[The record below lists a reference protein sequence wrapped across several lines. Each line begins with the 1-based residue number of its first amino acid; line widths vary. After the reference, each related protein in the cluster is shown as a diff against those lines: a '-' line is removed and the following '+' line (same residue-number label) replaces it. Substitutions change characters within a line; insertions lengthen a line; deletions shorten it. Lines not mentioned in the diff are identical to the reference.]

1 MAERRGDPR
10 TPAPPPGWPGRPSL
24 RERLAS
30 ASLRAASRLGG
41 AHYVGLEYQ
50 PPQQSEP
57 RWGWT
62 RPPHPGLAELLR
74 ARRARFR
81 TVLRLVEAHAAELER
96 IPHWDQDWFT
106 GLDAAVL
113 YSFLREREPAQLIE
127 IGSGHSTLF
136 AARAVRDG
144 DLPTRITSI
153 DPAPRTEIDEV
164 CDEVVRAP
172 LQEAGLERFFE
183 LEAGDV
189 VLVDSSHHALR
200 NSDATAFFLDVLPE
214 LPAGVLVGIH
224 DVFLPD
230 DYPWW
235 LADRWYSEQYLL
247 AAWLLGA
254 GESAEVVFAAHFA
267 ATDEELRPEADRAF
281 DGVRS
286 EVFAAYGSSFWIE
299 TT

>member
-1 MAERRGDPR
+1 MAERPGDPR
-10 TPAPPPGWPGRPSL
+10 TPAPPAGRAERPSP
-24 RERLAS
+24 RERLAN
-30 ASLRAASRLGG
+30 ASLRAASRLSG
-41 AHYVGLEYQ
+41 AHYIGLEY
-50 PPQQSEP
+50 PPPLQAEP

-62 RPPHPGLAELLR
+62 RPPHPRLSELLR
-74 ARRARFR
+74 ARRDPFR
-81 TVLRLVEAHAAELER
+81 TVLELVEGHAADLAR
-96 IPHWDQDWFT
+96 VPHWDQDWFT

-113 YSFLREREPAQLIE
+113 YAFLREREPAQLVE

-136 AARAVRDG
+136 AARAVQDG
-144 DLPTRITSI
+144 GLRTRITSI
-153 DPAPRTEIDEV
+153 DPAPRAEIDEV

-172 LQEAGLERFFE
+172 FQTTGLERFFE

-200 NSDATAFFLDVLPE
+200 NSDATTFFLDVLPA
-214 LPAGVLVGIH
+214 LPAGVLVGVH

-235 LADRWYSEQYLL
+235 LAGRWYSEQYLL

-267 ATDEELRPEADRAF
+267 ATDEELRPVVDEALAGLRPE
-281 DGVRS
+281 GVL
-286 EVFAAYGSSFWIE
+286 AYGSSFWIE
-299 TT
+299 SG